1 MAKENNP
8 KKKIWLGLLIIGMA
22 VFMVLPFII
31 YMHQTKDTFVVET
44 DTDKQDFIETD
55 NQDITGDS
63 GPTITGMKDFY
74 VIPGT
79 TLNYLEFIR
88 AYDTEDGDL
97 TSSAYVNAE
106 NVDLSKVG
114 SYSLTYICEDSS
126 GLVAKEVTKVNVLD
140 SLELQ
145 SLINTHQIDR
155 TENIIVGAPNLYDC
169 GYYEGKT
176 IEEMQ
181 EIMEPSIVQLHMP
194 GQSQG
199 GGFIVNITEDEI
211 ILCTNHHVVGDL
223 ETMWVYFHEG
233 SSAEGKV
240 VYTNYEEDIAFL
252 IVSLEEIEKDLLDT
266 LYTVHIN
273 KGYWDNLDNTEPLML
288 GIRTI
293 NRDGT
298 VWQDSSGKM
307 LYKETEAL
315 IVARDRFVVLE
326 SEVNNFEGSSGSAV
340 FDEKGNLIAMVY
352 ARTYGE
358 IGTHNYNVPLPDI
371 CEAFYEA
378 FGREIYYY

>member
-1 MAKENNP
+1 M
-8 KKKIWLGLLIIGMA
+8 
-22 VFMVLPFII
+22 
-31 YMHQTKDTFVVET
+31 
-44 DTDKQDFIETD
+44 
-55 NQDITGDS
+55 
-63 GPTITGMKDFY
+63 
-74 VIPGT
+74 
-79 TLNYLEFIR
+79 
-88 AYDTEDGDL
+88 
-97 TSSAYVNAE
+97 
-106 NVDLSKVG
+106 
-114 SYSLTYICEDSS
+114 
-126 GLVAKEVTKVNVLD
+126 
-140 SLELQ
+140 
-145 SLINTHQIDR
+145 
-155 TENIIVGAPNLYDC
+155 
-169 GYYEGKT
+169 
-176 IEEMQ
+176 
-181 EIMEPSIVQLHMP
+181 
-194 GQSQG
+194 
-199 GGFIVNITEDEI
+199 
-211 ILCTNHHVVGDL
+211 
-223 ETMWVYFHEG
+223 
-233 SSAEGKV
+233 
-240 VYTNYEEDIAFL
+240 
-252 IVSLEEIEKDLLDT
+252 EEIEKDLLDT

-273 KGYWDNLDNTEPLML
+273 KGYWDNLNNTEPLML